1 MWVSPPR
8 SAPIQLCLRLSA
20 EPSNIPA
27 PAPSLQALPTP
38 DLGGKGVG
46 ALARKCRHQRDSRP
60 YPRLPLCVGGG
71 PESQNCPTVSKLR
84 GLSPQHAGVKGAI
97 NPAQAA
103 AGPEPR
109 APGSPQ
115 LSAPFLSLLLPVPGT
130 LFLGLGG
137 GEAVSDPSPSF
148 GSTWQASSISD
159 TDLGLQCQ
167 AQRKCSPTPAIQ
179 LVPMLKKWETETV
192 RQGPQ
197 MRPRSL

>member
-84 GLSPQHAGVKGAI
+84 GLSPQHAGVKC
-97 NPAQAA
+97 
-103 AGPEPR
+103 
-109 APGSPQ
+109 
-115 LSAPFLSLLLPVPGT
+115 PFDLQ
-130 LFLGLGG
+130 FL
-137 GEAVSDPSPSF
+137 
-148 GSTWQASSISD
+148 TWDFS
-159 TDLGLQCQ
+159 
-167 AQRKCSPTPAIQ
+167 
-179 LVPMLKKWETETV
+179 
-192 RQGPQ
+192 
-197 MRPRSL
+197 